1 MSNDT
6 NTPGPPEPPA
16 PAAPLAPPTAAT
28 APAVPPPEV
37 LKPPRL
43 LGAIAVTLLGLA
55 VALGF
60 QAIGGAFIGAVGG
73 IKAALTP
80 GNNGQAGIEDLLRAP
95 LFATLMILLTE
106 CGLLLTAL
114 AVAGRCRL
122 SRREQFGLARPS
134 ITVRAYVA
142 FVLGTLLIA
151 ALGTILATPVAMLL
165 DTDDSIDVLRQGIGP
180 LEAVL
185 FVLVIAIAPGIAEEL
200 FVRGYIQRR
209 LLRRMRPGWAIAWS
223 SVLFA
228 LLHLEPV
235 HVVFTLPIGVW
246 LGIIAWRT
254 GSIWPGIVCHA
265 ALNGLWNVWG
275 ILVMKEIIPALVA
288 GFASLGII
296 LLAVLGF
303 ALSVPILARLKPP
316 MPAGPSAFLPQARP
330 VWPPAAVP
338 IAVPVLAV
346 ATNSAPPAIQH
357 DKPADPGVSS

>member
-1 MSNDT
+1 MSDDA
-6 NTPGPPEPPA
+6 NTPGLPGPPA
-16 PAAPLAPPTAAT
+16 PADLPPSPAEATAT
-28 APAVPPPEV
+28 APPPPEV

-60 QAIGGAFIGAVGG
+60 QFIGGFFIGVVGG

-80 GNNGQAGIEDLLRAP
+80 GNHGPGGIEDLLRAP

-114 AVAGRCRL
+114 AAAGRYRL
-122 SRREQFGLARPS
+122 SRREQFGLARPA
-134 ITVRAYVA
+134 ITARAYVA
-142 FVLGTLLIA
+142 FVLGTLLV
-151 ALGTILATPVAMLL
+151 ALLGSVLATPVTMLL
-165 DTDDSIDVLRQGIGP
+165 DTDDSIDVLRQAMGP

-185 FVLVIAIAPGIAEEL
+185 FVLVIAIAPGIIEEL

-254 GSIWPGIVCHA
+254 GSIWPGVLCHT
-265 ALNGLWNVWG
+265 ALNGLWNVWF
-275 ILVMKEIIPALVA
+275 IAVTQEAIHPVA
-288 GFASLGII
+288 ARVTSLGIM
-296 LLAVLGF
+296 LLALLGF
-303 ALSVPILARLKPP
+303 AVSVLILARLKPP
-316 MPAGPSAFLPQARP
+316 MPAGPSVFLPQARP
-330 VWPPAAVP
+330 VWPSAAAGSP
-338 IAVPVLAV
+338 
-346 ATNSAPPAIQH
+346 PPAIQG
-357 DKPADPGVSS
+357 DKPAAPTI